1 MGRIT
6 KYTKERADTILEA
19 LSAGVSITGACG
31 MVSISRSTFYAWRKD
46 KVGFDEAVSVAQG
59 QAERKAIDKVMSTP
73 ATALKWLLMK
83 RKEDY
88 KQPIDV
94 VEVHDIKGIVM
105 VPKPDA
111 KPVTSIKKG
120 PVVPKE
126 VDKEEDTLH

>member
-105 VPKPDA
+105 VSESEAEPS
-111 KPVTSIKKG
+111 TTIKKG
-120 PVVPKE
+120 LPIREE
-126 VDKEEDTLH
+126 VDRLQ